1 MLCNANAQGAS
12 EATEARRS
20 QPCQGRFAVLTALLP
35 TFSHAAAAATSA
47 VPGSLF
53 RLRDKEQAPHLPQLP
68 QWLEQLLQ
76 LLLTLPEELLKTQK
90 GPQGWQ
96 A

>member
-1 MLCNANAQGAS
+1 ML
-12 EATEARRS
+12 TI
-20 QPCQGRFAVLTALLP
+20 LLP
-35 TFSHAAAAATSA
+35 TSSHAAAAATSP

-53 RLRDKEQAPHLPQLP
+53 RLQDKAQAPHLPQLP

-76 LLLTLPEELLKTQK
+76 LLLPLPEELLKTQK

>member
-1 MLCNANAQGAS
+1 M
-12 EATEARRS
+12 
-20 QPCQGRFAVLTALLP
+20 LTALLP

-53 RLRDKEQAPHLPQLP
+53 RLQDKEQAPHLPQLP

>member
-1 MLCNANAQGAS
+1 ML
-12 EATEARRS
+12 TIL
-20 QPCQGRFAVLTALLP
+20 PP

-53 RLRDKEQAPHLPQLP
+53 RLQDKEQALHLPQQP
-68 QWLEQLLQ
+68 QWLEQLL
-76 LLLTLPEELLKTQK
+76 LLLTLLEELLKTQK

>member
-1 MLCNANAQGAS
+1 MLCNAAAQGAG

-20 QPCQGRFAVLTALLP
+20 QPCQGRFAVLTVLLP

-53 RLRDKEQAPHLPQLP
+53 RLQDKGQALHLPQLP

-76 LLLTLPEELLKTQK
+76 LLLTLPEELLMRQK